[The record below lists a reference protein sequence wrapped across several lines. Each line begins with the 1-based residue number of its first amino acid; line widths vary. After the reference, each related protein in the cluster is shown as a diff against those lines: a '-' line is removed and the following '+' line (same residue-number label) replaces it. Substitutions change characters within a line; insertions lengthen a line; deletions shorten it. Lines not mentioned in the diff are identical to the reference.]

1 MSVALETKGLTKDY
15 RSPVKEPGLWGGVK
29 ALFDRKYKDTRAVD
43 GVSFSIQE
51 GELVGFLGANGA
63 GKTTTLK
70 MLSGLLTPTSG
81 EAVALG
87 HVPWKRESEFQKKIS
102 LVMGQRTQLWWEIP
116 AYETFRLNQAIYG
129 ISESDFR
136 RNLDELVD
144 LLELG
149 DHLTVPVKKLSLGQ
163 RMRAE
168 MAAALLHQP
177 RLLLLDEPTI
187 GLDVVMQKK
196 VRDFIRD
203 YAKRRKATVLLTSH
217 NMGDVV
223 ELCSRVIVI
232 ERGAIVFD
240 GPLKRV
246 VERYAPHRVIRADFE
261 REVPARELESIG
273 RVRECGETRAVIE
286 VPRREVSARAADL
299 LSRFPVADLTV
310 EETPIE
316 EVVREIF
323 RGGPA

>member
-1 MSVALETKGLTKDY
+1 MPVALETKGLTKDY

-43 GVSFSIQE
+43 GVTFKIDE

-87 HVPWKRESEFQKKIS
+87 HVPWKRETEFQKKIS
-102 LVMGQRTQLWWEIP
+102 LVMGQRTQLWWELP
-116 AYETFRLNQAIYG
+116 AFETFRLNQAIYG
-129 ISESDFR
+129 IPEADFR

-149 DHLTVPVKKLSLGQ
+149 EHLSVPVKKLSLGQ

-187 GLDVVMQKK
+187 GLDVIMQKK
-196 VRDFIRD
+196 VREFV
-203 YAKRRKATVLLTSH
+203 KAYNKKYSATIMLTSH
-217 NMGDVV
+217 NMTDVT
-223 ELCSRVIVI
+223 ELCKRVIVI
-232 ERGAIVFD
+232 ERGVLLYD
-240 GPLKRV
+240 GPLDRL
-246 VERYAPHRVIRADFE
+246 VERYADHKIIRARFKTPVD
-261 REVPARELESIG
+261 
-273 RVRECGETRAVIE
+273 AVDLKNLGTVISVVENVAVLE
-286 VPRREVSARAADL
+286 VPRDRIAASAGALLASYPVLDL
-299 LSRFPVADLTV
+299 DV
-310 EETPIE
+310 EEVDIDDI
-316 EVVREIF
+316 VRRLF
-323 RGGPA
+323 SHS

>member
-1 MSVALETKGLTKDY
+1 VLALDVKGLTKDY

-29 ALFDRKYKDTRAVD
+29 SLFDRRYKDTRAVD
-43 GVSFSIQE
+43 GVSFQMQE

-81 EAVALG
+81 EATALG
-87 HVPWKRESEFQKKIS
+87 HVPWKREASFQKKLS

-129 ISESDFR
+129 ISEVDFR

-144 LLELG
+144 LLDLG

-168 MAAALLHQP
+168 MVAALLHQP
-177 RLLLLDEPTI
+177 KLLLLDEPTI

-196 VRDFIRD
+196 VREFVMA
-203 YAKRRKATVLLTSH
+203 YNKRHNATIMLTSH
-217 NMGDVV
+217 NMTDVV
-223 ELCSRVIVI
+223 ELCKRVIVI
-232 ERGAIVFD
+232 ERGVLLYD
-240 GPLKRV
+240 GPLDRL
-246 VERYAPHRVIRADFE
+246 VERYADHKIV
-261 REVPARELESIG
+261 
-273 RVRECGETRAVIE
+273 RVRFHSPVAAEDLKTLGTVVSVDELIATLE
-286 VPRREVSARAADL
+286 VPRDKVPAAAAAL
-299 LSRFPVADLTV
+299 LRSYPVADLDV
-310 EETPIE
+310 EEVDIDDI
-316 EVVREIF
+316 VRRLF
-323 RGGPA
+323 TNP

>member
-1 MSVALETKGLTKDY
+1 MAVALETTGLTKDY

-43 GVSFSIQE
+43 GVTFKIDE

-81 EAVALG
+81 TAIALG

-102 LVMGQRTQLWWEIP
+102 LVMGQRTQLWWELP

-129 ISESDFR
+129 IPEVDFR
-136 RNLDELVD
+136 KNLDELVD

-149 DHLTVPVKKLSLGQ
+149 EHLSVPVKKLSLGQ

-187 GLDVVMQKK
+187 GLDVIMQKK
-196 VRDFIRD
+196 VREFV
-203 YAKRRKATVLLTSH
+203 KAYNKKYNATIMLTSH
-217 NMGDVV
+217 NMTDVT
-223 ELCSRVIVI
+223 ELCRRVIVI
-232 ERGAIVFD
+232 ERGVLLYD
-240 GPLKRV
+240 GPLDRL
-246 VERYAPHRVIRADFE
+246 VERYADHKIIRARFKTPVE
-261 REVPARELESIG
+261 
-273 RVRECGETRAVIE
+273 AVDLRNLGTVKSMEDNVVVLE
-286 VPRREVSARAADL
+286 VPRDRIAASAGALLASYPVLDL
-299 LSRFPVADLTV
+299 DV
-310 EETPIE
+310 EEVDIDDI
-316 EVVREIF
+316 VRRLF
-323 RGGPA
+323 THA

>member
-1 MSVALETKGLTKDY
+1 MLALDVKGLTKDY

-29 ALFDRKYKDTRAVD
+29 SLFDRKYKDTRAVD
-43 GVSFSIQE
+43 GVSFQIQE

-81 EAVALG
+81 TALALG
-87 HVPWKRESEFQKKIS
+87 HVPWKREAAFQKMLS

-129 ISESDFR
+129 VSEADFH

-144 LLELG
+144 LLDLG

-177 RLLLLDEPTI
+177 KLLLLDEPTI

-196 VRDFIRD
+196 VREFVRA
-203 YAKRRKATVLLTSH
+203 YNKRHNATIMLTSH
-217 NMGDVV
+217 NMTDVV
-223 ELCSRVIVI
+223 ELCKRVIVI
-232 ERGAIVFD
+232 ERGV
-240 GPLKRV
+240 L
-246 VERYAPHRVIRADFE
+246 
-261 REVPARELESIG
+261 
-273 RVRECGETRAVIE
+273 
-286 VPRREVSARAADL
+286 
-299 LSRFPVADLTV
+299 
-310 EETPIE
+310 
-316 EVVREIF
+316 
-323 RGGPA
+323 